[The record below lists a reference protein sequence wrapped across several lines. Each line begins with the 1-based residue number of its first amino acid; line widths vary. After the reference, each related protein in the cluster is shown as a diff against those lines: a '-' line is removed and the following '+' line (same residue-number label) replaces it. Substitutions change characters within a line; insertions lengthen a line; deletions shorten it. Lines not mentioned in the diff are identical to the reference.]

1 MKDQVAALCLLR
13 AGCSEGLTATTFKTD
28 IKPLLGYRMG
38 PGELRQAEQEARA
51 LLQARGMVVR
61 APRSR
66 SRLGLSEA
74 GRREAAVVLGLKA
87 WPTKDPSWARLVVAA
102 LAGRALGLTA
112 MEFGKLT
119 RIEALRREILRR
131 LCGRESLPARL
142 APADIRQASEAVGA
156 VRNDKVEVQ
165 RRLALRGAEELRLT
179 PATDDTAAF
188 ADEVLRI
195 ARKLR
200 TGRVGRDLVFV
211 NHVWRA
217 FLAAH
222 PESKL
227 DLPRFKDRLRDAWRA
242 RKMPLA
248 IANVLDP
255 QLFSDVLES
264 RIDDG
269 RQEWHVIDLAAA

>member
-13 AGCSEGLTATTFKTD
+13 AGCSDGLTATTFKTD
-28 IKPLLGYRMG
+28 IKPLLAYRMG
-38 PGELRQAEQEARA
+38 PGELRQAEKDARA
-51 LLQARGMVVR
+51 LLEARGMVLR
-61 APRSR
+61 PPRSR
-66 SRLGLSEA
+66 TRLELSET
-74 GRREAAVVLGLKA
+74 GRGEAADLIGLKS
-87 WPTKDPSWARLVVAA
+87 WPAKDPSWAKLVFGA
-102 LAGRALGLTA
+102 LAARGLGLTT
-112 MEFGKLT
+112 MEYGKLT
-119 RIEALRREILRR
+119 RVEALRREILRR
-131 LCGRESLPARL
+131 LCGRQSLPTRL
-142 APADIRQASEAVGA
+142 AATDIRQASEAVGSL
-156 VRNDKVEVQ
+156 RNDKSELQ
-165 RRLALRGAEELRLT
+165 RRLALRGAKALRL
-179 PATDDTAAF
+179 ARMLDDTGAF

-195 ARKLR
+195 ARELE

-217 FLAAH
+217 FLTAH
-222 PESKL
+222 PESNL
-227 DLPRFKDRLRDAWRA
+227 DLPRFKDRLREAWRA